1 MEMGIWRHRSKNNF
15 RAKNIRLRLEE
26 LEMRVTPSLFAGL
39 AQDFATGVRPIP
51 LANGD
56 FNGDGKLDVAVADNG
71 DVSFGLND
79 PGGVSILLGNG
90 DGTFQNPINYQVGVA
105 PTAIVAGD
113 LNHDGRLD

>member
-39 AQDFATGVRPIP
+39 AQDFATGVRPIA

-56 FNGDGKLDVAVADNG
+56 FNGDGNLNGAVADNG

-79 PGGVSILLGNG
+79 PGGGEHPLGQRG
-90 DGTFQNPINYQVGVA
+90 RHVPEPDQLSGGCGTHCERGWRPE
-105 PTAIVAGD
+105 P
-113 LNHDGRLD
+113 